1 MHMKVQ
7 FMELHGVTI
16 NILLLAVPIKNLKN
30 GTLKER
36 KLLRCLEHMR
46 TRNN

>member
-30 GTLKER
+30 GTLGEKIAEMFGAHENQ
-36 KLLRCLEHMR
+36 K
-46 TRNN
+46 